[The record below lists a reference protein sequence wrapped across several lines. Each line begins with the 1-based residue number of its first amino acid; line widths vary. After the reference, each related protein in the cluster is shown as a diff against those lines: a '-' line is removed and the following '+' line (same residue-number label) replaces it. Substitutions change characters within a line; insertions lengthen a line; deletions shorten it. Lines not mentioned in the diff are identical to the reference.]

1 MVKIKQEKARQ
12 QEEDSET
19 EKMFQSLFLTFKK
32 YRLKILRNRTIKGEK
47 ICRQEK

>member
-19 EKMFQSLFLTFKK
+19 EKNVSESFLDV
-32 YRLKILRNRTIKGEK
+32 
-47 ICRQEK
+47 

>member
-19 EKMFQSLFLTFKK
+19 EKMFQSLFLNHRKFRPMIKK
-32 YRLKILRNRTIKGEK
+32 RSAGMRSSR
-47 ICRQEK
+47 R

>member
-19 EKMFQSLFLTFKK
+19 KNVSESFLD
-32 YRLKILRNRTIKGEK
+32 ISEIPS
-47 ICRQEK
+47 